1 MSPDPSAVTRGLI
14 VAVSL
19 LLVGG
24 IAGAVT
30 TDDDGKNQGLT
41 AGASTTTTA
50 AAAAGAE
57 GDGTASSGTAGGPA
71 TTTGG
76 TGGSPGGGAS
86 SGGGTATV
94 VPNPSA
100 LFTPPKDG
108 TYTYKAEGGEHDGEE
123 MERTV
128 STTSRA
134 NGETR
139 QSVSGQFDGNSGD
152 LGVVW
157 KGNGWTWERISA
169 EGGGQSGDCSF
180 TPPLYYL
187 PQPVATGNT
196 WSYDSTCTFTFGG
209 QPATVRIAGTAKVT
223 GAKVE
228 TVGGTTVD
236 VWVIERSGNYDVAFG
251 AVKRSA
257 SSTSTELWAPAYGLD
272 IRSTSTVNAEGKEQS
287 QTRYLTSLKPKQ

>member
-30 TDDDGKNQGLT
+30 TGDDGKNESLR

-50 AAAAGAE
+50 AAGAAGDGVAGP
-57 GDGTASSGTAGGPA
+57 GDAAGGPA

-86 SGGGTATV
+86 SGGGTATA

-108 TYTYKAEGGEHDGEE
+108 TYTYKAEGGDHDGEE

-128 STTSRA
+128 RTTSRA

-139 QSVSGQFDGNSGD
+139 QSITGQFDGNNGD

-180 TPPLYYL
+180 TPPLHYL

-209 QPATVRIAGTAKVT
+209 QPATVRIAGAAKVT

-228 TVGGTTVD
+228 TVGGTAVD

-251 AVKRSA
+251 AMKTSA
-257 SSTSTELWAPAYGLD
+257 MSTSTELWAPAYGLD
-272 IRSTSTVNAEGKEQS
+272 IRSSSTVKADGKEQS